1 MRYLLLIFGLFL
13 GSTAFAQTS
22 TTFIL
27 PDTSADNNTRIC
39 LPITVINFTAGIE
52 FGFALKTDKPED
64 GGALT
69 FSGVQNLNPE
79 IPGFTLSNFDLT
91 TYVSAGLI
99 TVRWRSYVDEC
110 TSAPRITLPDG
121 AVLFEACYDVV
132 GAIASQHP
140 VEFFDKPD
148 DDPFDGVD
156 DAVPV
161 IFNKRTQCN
170 QGNDAFPG
178 IDNGSVTIGVSPLIL
193 SVADDNGIYQPGDTY
208 CVDILAESGFN
219 SLKGYQFGLQF
230 DNTVIRPISATA
242 NTDLTQNSDGG
253 YNLFGG
259 DAFYGVWAPFGDV
272 SESLPPGTSLVT
284 VCFEVVGD
292 CSSRTDIQVGEIP
305 RDTGG
310 NRPVDANG
318 DGPGLGSIPVVT
330 DNGVRLIVD
339 NCNAA
344 GFDVIVDCPAGP
356 VNFNDTDVCVQIK
369 AGDDFEQMTDIDYLI
384 NWDPSV
390 LEFVRIQNRNTAL
403 FISEA
408 NHFEFDQ
415 TGNGILAFD
424 WEAPGAL
431 RPSLNNGDVVFE
443 VCFNAIGF
451 GGTSPV
457 VISNYLNDIVSASQ
471 GRFTAGLNP
480 TNCAITIQKPDGVA
494 VNFPNNIGFS
504 SSQDNCF
511 DLEVDGF
518 TGVTEFDLYII
529 TSNALFRNVNFIPNI
544 PGVASAD
551 LGGILHIFYDGPGVL
566 NLVDGESLGSVC
578 YRAQDGADPGEWFKR
593 IELIIELLGIDNS
606 TRFVPLY
613 F

>member
-1 MRYLLLIFGLFL
+1 
-13 GSTAFAQTS
+13 
-22 TTFIL
+22 
-27 PDTSADNNTRIC
+27 
-39 LPITVINFTAGIE
+39 
-52 FGFALKTDKPED
+52 
-64 GGALT
+64 
-69 FSGVQNLNPE
+69 
-79 IPGFTLSNFDLT
+79 
-91 TYVSAGLI
+91 
-99 TVRWRSYVDEC
+99 
-110 TSAPRITLPDG
+110 
-121 AVLFEACYDVV
+121 
-132 GAIASQHP
+132 
-140 VEFFDKPD
+140 
-148 DDPFDGVD
+148 
-156 DAVPV
+156 
-161 IFNKRTQCN
+161 
-170 QGNDAFPG
+170 
-178 IDNGSVTIGVSPLIL
+178 
-193 SVADDNGIYQPGDTY
+193 
-208 CVDILAESGFN
+208 
-219 SLKGYQFGLQF
+219 
-230 DNTVIRPISATA
+230 
-242 NTDLTQNSDGG
+242 
-253 YNLFGG
+253 
-259 DAFYGVWAPFGDV
+259 VWAPFGDIV
-272 SESLPPGTSLVT
+272 ETLAPGTSLVT

-292 CSSRTDIQVGEIP
+292 CSDRTDIVVGEIP
-305 RDTGG
+305 TNTGG
-310 NRPVDANG
+310 TRPVDANG

-384 NWDPSV
+384 NWDPSI
-390 LEFVRIQNRNTAL
+390 LEFVRIQNRNAAL

-518 TGVTEFDLYII
+518 TGVTEFDLYIV

-578 YRAQDGADPGEWFKR
+578 YRAQDGADPGECSPMSLASIIPSQVITEESEGNSVPVESISGEACVLFPNGFGLTVGDAQGFIGDSLCVPVTVANFVDILTAGVR
-593 IELIIELLGIDNS
+593 FNFDPTMVELYEINLNGNNWPGLTLAD
-606 TRFVPLY
+606 F
-613 F
+613 